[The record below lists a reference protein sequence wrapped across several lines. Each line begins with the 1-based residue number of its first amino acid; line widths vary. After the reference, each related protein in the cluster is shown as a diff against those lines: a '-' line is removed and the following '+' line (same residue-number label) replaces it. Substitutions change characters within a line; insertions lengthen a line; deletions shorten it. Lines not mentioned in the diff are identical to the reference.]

1 MTDRGSRSQAWVVA
15 AYEFRKYLRGRRLLA
30 MLVLVALIIALLLA
44 LPPLLGTP
52 YASTPDAFAASFTE
66 FTGLLVV
73 LSGSLFA
80 ADALNSEH
88 EKRTGYFLFPNP
100 VRRETIVV
108 GKLLASV
115 AAAGLV
121 VLLYYGVASVS
132 ALVITGSFS
141 GDIAFSAAYALAY
154 MACVVGVAFLLSAV
168 LRGTVTS
175 TVLTFFLF
183 TLISVVIEGVLRAAS
198 VSPWF
203 LPSAASGIIGNAV
216 TGGPVGVPG
225 PGGRIIASFV
235 PDVPTSL
242 AVFAAYFAVC
252 ALGAAILFRRREL
265 MS

>member
-1 MTDRGSRSQAWVVA
+1 MTDRRDVSQVWTVA
-15 AYEFRKYLRGRRLLA
+15 VYEFRKYLRGRRLLG
-30 MLVLVALIIALLLA
+30 MLVLVGLIIALLLA
-44 LPPLLGTP
+44 LPPLLGTK
-52 YASTPDAFAASFTE
+52 YASTPDTFAAGFTE

-100 VRRETIVV
+100 VRRETIVA
-108 GKLLASV
+108 GKFLASL
-115 AAAGLV
+115 AASGLIV
-121 VLLYYGVASVS
+121 VLYYAAASVS
-132 ALVITGSFS
+132 ALVITGGFS
-141 GDIAFSAAYALAY
+141 ADIALSAAYALAY
-154 MACVVGVAFLLSAV
+154 MACVVGVAFLLSAI

-183 TLISVVIEGVLRAAS
+183 TLISVLIEGALRAAS

-242 AVFAAYFAVC
+242 AVFAGYFVGC
-252 ALGAAILFRRREL
+252 GIAATLLFRRREL
-265 MS
+265 KS